1 FSLTGDLLTHLLPDT
16 AAAAAT
22 VRQNR
27 HAVRSVG
34 RCVRGGGR
42 DALHGVEC
50 SYDVATDLGRQHDDD
65 VPPRGWPV
73 DLVNDP
79 LHLVETSRDGP
90 SSCGPCGEDDRWRS
104 SLRSSAGEQFAKF
117 TVGPEQL
124 RPPRGDQ
131 L

>member
-73 DLVNDP
+73 DLVNGP
-79 LHLVETSRDGP
+79 LHLVETSRDGHFVVRAVRRGRP
-90 SSCGPCGEDDRWRS
+90 LALVVAQLSWRAV
-104 SLRSSAGEQFAKF
+104 R
-117 TVGPEQL
+117 
-124 RPPRGDQ
+124 
-131 L
+131 